1 MGLFKPRPEL
11 SFLRLQNAV
20 FCAQCELIHENN
32 SSNCLACGSSAL
44 LSVSRLFG
52 GSLGQQPRATLLQN
66 EAMEQLVRDL
76 IESVPPRPELVRK
89 QPAIAAC
96 SALDEVVTALELP
109 VAPAQLDLEPAIS
122 VIAERAQS
130 LTGAS
135 GSAIGL
141 QWGGEVVCS
150 ARSGR
155 TAPDLGVRLQTDS
168 GLSGECLR
176 SGQILR
182 CDDTEDDPSVERSVA
197 RWLGVRSILVA
208 PLQHFRRTLGIFEV
222 LSTESFAF
230 DDLAVANLQMLAGFM
245 VAAIVR
251 AAGAPIPAPAAF
263 AKPDQAL
270 PI

>member
-1 MGLFKPRPEL
+1 MGLFKPFPEL
-11 SFLRLQNAV
+11 SFLPLQKAV

-32 SSNCLACGSSAL
+32 GSSCLACGSSAL
-44 LSVSRLFG
+44 LSVSRIFG
-52 GSLGQQPRATLLQN
+52 GSLGQQPRATLVRD
-66 EAMEQLVRDL
+66 EAMEELVRDL
-76 IESVPPRPELVRK
+76 IESVPPRVELVEK
-89 QPAIAAC
+89 QPLIAARKG
-96 SALDEVVTALELP
+96 LDTPVTALELP

-122 VIAERAQS
+122 VIAERAQD

-141 QWGGEVVCS
+141 QWGREVVCS

-182 CDDTEDDPSVERSVA
+182 CDDAENDPSVERGVA

-208 PLQHFRRTLGIFEV
+208 PLQHFRRTLGILEV
-222 LSTESFAF
+222 LSTETFAF
-230 DDLAVANLQMLAGFM
+230 DDLAVANVQMLAGFM
-245 VAAIVR
+245 VAAIAR
-251 AAGAPIPAPAAF
+251 AAGMPVPR
-263 AKPDQAL
+263 KQL
-270 PI
+270 

>member
-11 SFLRLQNAV
+11 SFLRLQKAV

-32 SSNCLACGSSAL
+32 TANCLACGSSAL
-44 LSVSRLFG
+44 LSVSRIFG
-52 GSLGQQPRATLLQN
+52 GELGQQPRATLLQDA
-66 EAMEQLVRDL
+66 AMERLVRDL
-76 IESVPPRPELVRK
+76 IESVPPS
-89 QPAIAAC
+89 PALTQQVPIAAC
-96 SALDEVVTALELP
+96 NTQEEPVTALELP
-109 VAPAQLDLEPAIS
+109 LAPAQLDLEPAIS

-141 QWGGEVVCS
+141 QWGQEVVCS
-150 ARSGR
+150 ARAGR

-182 CDDTEDDPSVERSVA
+182 CDDTEDHPSVERSVA
-197 RWLGVRSILVA
+197 QWLGVRSILVA

-222 LSTESFAF
+222 LSTEAFAF

-245 VAAIVR
+245 VAAIAR
-251 AAGAPIPAPAAF
+251 AAGVPAMR
-263 AKPDQAL
+263 KQL
-270 PI
+270 